1 MQRKADKMKIFI
13 INHTFQ
19 KREFSKRW
27 KLLAQKH
34 LDWDITLLAPSKFEW
49 GSNKNTTFGIQESID
64 GYIEDENNFHVKTIR
79 IKESSIPSISWK
91 SSDMIQLIK
100 REKPD
105 VVYHIGTHAQESL
118 MQILKLKKIMKSNF
132 KVFAFSMRGPAISLK
147 GLKAKTRLDKNLF
160 KKLLRL
166 VQYSYFKHKHNI
178 LNKNCDAIF
187 CHYPEAINVFRSEG
201 YKGPIF
207 MQTQVG
213 VDSDIFYPDPL
224 KRSKKRDE
232 LNLNDSFV
240 FASAVRFNEEKG
252 TLKVLEALPKHG
264 NWKYILMG
272 WGMPEEVEK
281 VKKTIMTYGLEDKVI
296 LTGFKKWDEVADLWN
311 ASDCAIHFPQTTVSW
326 EETFSL
332 SVVQAMACGLP
343 VIGSNSGSVPYQ
355 LGPDGIIVD
364 ENSVAD
370 LSKVIQW
377 AIDNPN
383 ELKSIGEKMLFRAS
397 SFFEIR
403 HLNELFYTTVES
415 LKNGTVLESTIDQ
428 TKISL

>member
-1 MQRKADKMKIFI
+1 MKIFI

-34 LDWDITLLAPSKFEW
+34 PDWDITLLAPSKFEW
-49 GSNKNTTFGIQESID
+49 GANKNTTFGTQESIN
-64 GYIEDENNFHVKTIR
+64 GYIEDEDNFHVKTIR

-91 SSDMIQLIK
+91 SKDMMRLIK
-100 REKPD
+100 QEKPD

-118 MQILKLKKIMKSNF
+118 MQILKLKKKKSYNF
-132 KVFAFSMRGPAISLK
+132 RVFAFSMRGPAISLK
-147 GLKAKTRLDKNLF
+147 GLKAKTKIDKSLF
-160 KKLLRL
+160 KKALRQIQFL
-166 VQYSYFKHKHNI
+166 YFKHKHKL
-178 LNKNCDAIF
+178 LNKYCDAIF
-187 CHYPEAINVFRSEG
+187 CHYPDAIAVFRDEG
-201 YKGPIF
+201 YEGPIF

-213 VDSDIFYPDPL
+213 VDSDIFYPDSI
-224 KRSKKRDE
+224 KRGKKRKE
-232 LNLNDSFV
+232 LNLKDSFV

-252 TLKVLEALPKHG
+252 TLKVLKALPKHG

-272 WGMPEEVEK
+272 WGMPDEVEK
-281 VKKTIMTYGLEDKVI
+281 IKEAIKERGFEDKII

-343 VIGSNSGSVPYQ
+343 VIGSNSGSIPYQ

-364 ENSVAD
+364 ENNIDD

-377 AIDNPN
+377 AIDNPTK
-383 ELKSIGEKMLFRAS
+383 LKNVGEKMLLRAT

-403 HLNELFYTTVES
+403 HLNELFYVTIEN
-415 LKNGTVLESTIDQ
+415 LKNGIVLESAIDQ